1 MDRRAFLETYD
12 HFDLIDQ
19 ATTAQNIVD
28 IFCACLRRHGFSSCL
43 ITLLLGQH
51 NRSWHRE
58 IIVDAWPDGW
68 FECYQTRE
76 HYRHDPCAKRSRQ
89 TGDPFLWSEVAAGSI
104 TKPAN
109 LVMQE
114 AATFGLRQGICVPI
128 YAPFETP
135 AVVSVAGEFLDIPPW
150 TIHVVSALARQAFRA
165 LRSACAVGRTV
176 NSPVLS
182 TREREILEWTAAG
195 KTAWETSRIL
205 GLSEH
210 TVITHL
216 KNARNKYDAANT
228 MHTVAIAARRGEI
241 QI

>member
-1 MDRRAFLETYD
+1 MDRRAVIEI
-12 HFDLIDQ
+12 FDQFELIDQ
-19 ATTAQNIVD
+19 AKTAQSIVD
-28 IFCACLRRHGFSSCL
+28 TFCACLRRQGFSSCL
-43 ITLLLGQH
+43 ITFLPGPH
-51 NRSWHRE
+51 NKSWYRE

-104 TKPAN
+104 PGPAN

-114 AATFGLRQGICVPI
+114 AAAFGLRQGICVPI
-128 YAPFETP
+128 YSPFETP
-135 AVVSVAGEFLDIPPW
+135 AVVSVAGEFLDIPPS
-150 TIHVVSALARQAFRA
+150 TIHVVAALARQAFRA
-165 LRSACAVGRTV
+165 LLSACAVDRRES
-176 NSPVLS
+176 SPVLS

-216 KNARNKYDAANT
+216 KNARNKCDAANT
-228 MHTVAIAARRGEI
+228 MHTIAIAARRGEI
-241 QI
+241 QL